1 MLVLLPPSLLLRLGL
16 GRSLAQAQLP
26 SPWLLT
32 FRALRLPRPPWP
44 LLLLLVAVTP
54 LHTPL

>member
-1 MLVLLPPSLLLRLGL
+1 MLVLLPPPSLLLRLGL

-44 LLLLLVAVTP
+44 LLLLLVA
-54 LHTPL
+54 